1 MNGAGGGVKQA
12 FGKVRSAAIAA
23 LALLAGG
30 CERMV
35 VLNPKGPIADAERG
49 LMIDAFVVMMIVVV
63 PIIVMVFLFALRYRA
78 GRNARYEPT
87 WAYSARVDA
96 FVWLV
101 PALIV
106 IAVAV
111 LLWRTTHKL
120 DPYREIASDKPAL
133 DVQVVAQDWKWLF
146 IYPEQGVASVNQLA
160 IPTGRPVSLRITSDT
175 VMNSFYVPALAGQI
189 YAMAGMQ
196 TRLQIL
202 ADKPG
207 KFVGRNTQYSGG
219 GFSDQFFEVLATTP
233 AEFDAWVA
241 KAKQSPDKLDPPTY
255 ARLAEKSRLNP
266 VVHYSAV
273 EPRLFDKIIEKYA
286 GPHTHGAAS
295 ASPPARR

>member
-1 MNGAGGGVKQA
+1 MKQA
-12 FGKVRSAAIAA
+12 VVTVRCAAIAL
-23 LALLAGG
+23 LAFLAGG
-30 CERMV
+30 CDRLV

-49 LMIDAFVVMMIVVV
+49 LMIDAFTVMMLVVV
-63 PIIVMVFLFALRYRA
+63 PIIVMAFWFAWRYRA
-78 GRNARYEPT
+78 RGNARYEPT
-87 WAYSARVDA
+87 WAYSAKVDA
-96 FVWLV
+96 VVWLI

-111 LLWRTTHKL
+111 LLWRITHKL
-120 DPYREIASDKPAL
+120 DPYREIASANPPL

-146 IYPEQGVASVNQLA
+146 IYPEQGIASVNQLA
-160 IPTGRPVSLRITSDT
+160 IPAGRPISLRITSDT

-219 GFSDQFFEVLATTP
+219 GFSDQFFEVVAMSQ
-233 AEFDAWVA
+233 ADFDAWVA
-241 KAKQSPDKLDPPTY
+241 KAKQAPGKLDPPTY
-255 ARLAEKSRLNP
+255 AKLAERSRLNP
-266 VVHYSAV
+266 IVQYSAV
-273 EPRLFDKIIEKYA
+273 EPKLFDAIIDKYTGGHQA
-286 GPHTHGAAS
+286 HGQVPTA
-295 ASPPARR
+295 PARR

>member
-1 MNGAGGGVKQA
+1 VKQA
-12 FGKVRSAAIAA
+12 VFTLRGAAIAL
-23 LALLAGG
+23 LAFLAGG
-30 CERMV
+30 CDRLV

-49 LMIDAFVVMMIVVV
+49 LMIDAFTVMMLVVV
-63 PIIVMVFLFALRYRA
+63 PIIVMAFWFAWRYRVR
-78 GRNARYEPT
+78 GNARYEPT
-87 WAYSARVDA
+87 WAYSVKVDA
-96 FVWLV
+96 VVWLI

-111 LLWRTTHKL
+111 LLWRSTHKL
-120 DPYREIASDKPAL
+120 DPYREIASTTPPL

-160 IPTGRPVSLRITSDT
+160 IPTGRPISLRITSDT

-219 GFSDQFFEVLATTP
+219 GFSDQFFEVVAMSQ
-233 AEFDAWVA
+233 ADFDAWVA
-241 KAKQSPDKLDPPTY
+241 KAKQAPGKLDAPTY
-255 ARLAEKSRLNP
+255 AKLAERSRLNP
-266 VVHYSAV
+266 IVQYSAV
-273 EPRLFDKIIEKYA
+273 EPKLFDAIIDKYTGGHQA
-286 GPHTHGAAS
+286 HGQVPTA
-295 ASPPARR
+295 PARR

>member
-1 MNGAGGGVKQA
+1 MKQA
-12 FGKVRSAAIAA
+12 VVTLRCAAIAL
-23 LALLAGG
+23 LAFLAGG
-30 CERMV
+30 CDRMV

-49 LMIDAFVVMMIVVV
+49 LMIDAFTVMMLVVV
-63 PIIVMVFLFALRYRA
+63 PIIVMVFWFAWRYRA
-78 GRNARYEPT
+78 RGNARYEPT
-87 WAYSARVDA
+87 WAYSVKVDA
-96 FVWLV
+96 VVWLI

-111 LLWRTTHKL
+111 LLWRSTHHL
-120 DPYREIASDKPAL
+120 DPYREIASANPPL

-160 IPTGRPVSLRITSDT
+160 IPAGRPISLRITSDT

-219 GFSDQFFEVLATTP
+219 GFSDQHFEVLATSQ
-233 AEFDAWVA
+233 ADFDAWVA
-241 KAKQSPDKLDPPTY
+241 KAKQAPGKLDPPTY
-255 ARLAEKSRLNP
+255 AKLAERSRLNP
-266 VVHYSAV
+266 IVQYSAI
-273 EPRLFDKIIEKYA
+273 EPKLFDAIIDKYTGGHRA
-286 GPHTHGAAS
+286 HGQTPTA
-295 ASPPARR
+295 PARR

>member
-1 MNGAGGGVKQA
+1 VKQF
-12 FGKVRSAAIAA
+12 FGKLRCAAVPA
-23 LALLAGG
+23 LAILAAG
-30 CERMV
+30 CDRMV

-49 LMIDAFVVMMIVVV
+49 LMIDAFTVMMIVVV
-63 PIIVMVFLFALRYRA
+63 PVIVMALWFAWRYRA
-78 GRNARYEPT
+78 GRSARYEPT
-87 WAYSARVDA
+87 WAYSAKVDA
-96 FVWLV
+96 VVWLI

-111 LLWRTTHKL
+111 LLWRSTHKL
-120 DPYREIASDKPAL
+120 DPYREIASPNPPL

-146 IYPEQGVASVNQLA
+146 IYPEQGIASVNQLA
-160 IPTGRPVSLRITSDT
+160 IPTGRPISLRITSDT

-219 GFSDQFFEVLATTP
+219 GFSDQFFEVVAMSQ
-233 AEFDAWVA
+233 ADFDAWVA
-241 KAKQSPDKLDPPTY
+241 KAKQAPGKLDPPTY
-255 ARLAEKSRLNP
+255 AKLAERSRLNP
-266 VVHYSAV
+266 IVQFSAV
-273 EPRLFDKIIEKYA
+273 EPKLFDTIIDKYTGGHQA
-286 GPHTHGAAS
+286 HGQVPTA
-295 ASPPARR
+295 PARR